1 METLVAA
8 HAKSDPS
15 APPTE
20 GITDTAPPL
29 AGVAPC
35 DDQERQD
42 GGHLSDEGNTYLM
55 LRCSLFRFLSDNG

>member
-8 HAKSDPS
+8 HTKSDPS

-29 AGVAPC
+29 ARVAPC